1 MLPECYLSVIRGN
14 INYIKHLKFTKTI
27 LIYTLFIGATFD
39 VYCSNGSG
47 EKSKTSTE
55 YAFTLLLNISETPK
69 FGERHQL
76 RSEYTEFANSLKE
89 KQSNWKNDHKLLEH
103 LFYKVH
109 QKYLKKY
116 VPYQSFQ
123 DLFETGT
130 YGCLTGTALF
140 AFLLDEL
147 GYEYEIIETNYHMFL
162 KVQSNGKTYLL
173 ESTDPFSGF
182 EHLEKEIEKRIADAH
197 LKNKSGG
204 EHHTFTY
211 DIYRSIT
218 FTDLI
223 GLQYYNVAIDAFN
236 RGNLKKAL
244 YCLNEASKIN
254 KSERISEMLTLMLN
268 SVNHP
273 ASLEKVILNYDELS
287 ELVAVK

>member
-1 MLPECYLSVIRGN
+1 MLSKTLIGDIED
-14 INYIKHLKFTKTI
+14 LKYTKTI
-27 LIYTLFIGATFD
+27 LLLTLFIGVIFNG
-39 VYCSNGSG
+39 YCGNGSSG
-47 EKSKTSTE
+47 KKTKNSNE
-55 YAFTLLLNISETPK
+55 YAFTLLLNISEAPK
-69 FGERHQL
+69 FGERQQL
-76 RSEYTEFANSLKE
+76 ESEYNSFVSSLKE
-89 KQSNWKNDHKLLEH
+89 KKAKWDNDHKLLEH
-103 LFYKVH
+103 LFYKVP
-109 QKYLKKY
+109 QRYLRRY

-130 YGCLTGTALF
+130 YGCLTGTALY

-162 KVQSNGKTYLL
+162 KVESNGKSYLL
-173 ESTDPFSGF
+173 ESTDPFNGF
-182 EHLEKEIEKRIADAH
+182 EHSKKEIESRIADAH

-204 EHHTFTY
+204 EHHTFSY

-223 GLQYYNVAIDAFN
+223 GLQYYNIAIDAFN
-236 RGNLKKAL
+236 KNNLKKAL
-244 YCLNEASKIN
+244 YSLNEASKIN

-273 ASLEKVILNYDELS
+273 ASFEKVILNYDELS
-287 ELVAVK
+287 GLIATN

>member
-1 MLPECYLSVIRGN
+1 VLSKTLIVDIEA
-14 INYIKHLKFTKTI
+14 LKFTKTI
-27 LIYTLFIGATFD
+27 LIYTLLLGA
-39 VYCSNGSG
+39 VLEGYCGNGSG
-47 EKSKTSTE
+47 EKTKNSTD

-69 FGERHQL
+69 FADRYRL
-76 RSEYTEFANSLKE
+76 KSEYTSFASSLKE
-89 KQSNWKNDHKLLEH
+89 KQSKWNNDHKLLEH
-103 LFYKVH
+103 LFYKVQ

-123 DLFETGT
+123 DLFDTGT
-130 YGCLTGTALF
+130 YGCLTGTALY

-162 KVQSNGKTYLL
+162 KIKTNQKTYLL

-182 EHLEKEIEKRIADAH
+182 EYLEKEIEKRIADAH
-197 LKNKSGG
+197 FKNKSGG
-204 EHHTFTY
+204 EHHTFPY

-236 RGNLKKAL
+236 GGNLKKSL

-254 KSERISEMLTLMLN
+254 KSERINEMLILMLN

-273 ASLEKVILNYDELS
+273 ASLEKAILNYDELS
-287 ELVAVK
+287 ELVAGN